1 MHILF
6 DLFKLLLSMF
16 NRKYAILEYAIT
28 KPPFAK
34 VHCNWSKTENQNAT
48 SAAGSQHR
56 GKGSSVTTLLCAV
69 VDFRCPSPELAA
81 VSRVV
86 PQSTTITVSCSC
98 KLSYSN

>member
-1 MHILF
+1 M
-6 DLFKLLLSMF
+6 
-16 NRKYAILEYAIT
+16 
-28 KPPFAK
+28 
-34 VHCNWSKTENQNAT
+34 KTEMGVWLKIRMQQAQL
-48 SAAGSQHR
+48 GSQHR
-56 GKGSSVTTLLCAV
+56 GKGSSVTTLLCAD